1 MSQAI
6 LESIAEGVIDG
17 LVDEVRENVQKA
29 VYDGV
34 AAKDILDNGLIAG
47 MDEVGGLFKDGEM
60 FVPEVLVAAKA
71 MQAGMEIIKP
81 MLKESGIKTA
91 GTVLTVTVE
100 GDLHDIGIKL
110 VGMMLEGAGFTVE
123 NMGVDIAGQAIVD
136 RVKEL
141 KPEILGMSAML
152 TTTMANMKGVVDQLK
167 EEGLTE
173 GLHVMVGGA
182 PTSPDFAKK
191 IGATYSADANEAV
204 LVAKQILGVA

>member
-1 MSQAI
+1 MKQEI

-29 VYDGV
+29 IEEGIT
-34 AAKDILDNGLIAG
+34 AKEILDEGLIAG
-47 MDEVGGLFKDGEM
+47 MDEVGVLFKDGEM
-60 FVPEVLVAAKA
+60 FVPEVLVSAKA

-81 MLKESGIKTA
+81 LLKESGAKMT
-91 GTVLTVTVE
+91 GTVLTATVE

-110 VGMMLEGAGFTVE
+110 VGMMLEGAGFAVE
-123 NMGVDIAGQAIVD
+123 NIGVDVPAQVIVD

-141 KPEILGMSAML
+141 KPDILGLSAML
-152 TTTMANMKGVVDQLK
+152 TTTMTNMKTVIEQLK
-167 EEGLTE
+167 EEGLDE

-191 IGATYSADANEAV
+191 IGANYAADANEAV
-204 LVAKQILGVA
+204 KVAKQLLGVA